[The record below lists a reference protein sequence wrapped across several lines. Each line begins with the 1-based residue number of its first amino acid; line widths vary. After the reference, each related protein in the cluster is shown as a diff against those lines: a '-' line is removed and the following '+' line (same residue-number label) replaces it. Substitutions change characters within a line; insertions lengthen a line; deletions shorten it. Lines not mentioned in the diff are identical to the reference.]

1 MTGSS
6 LRWKC
11 RAAATALGFLA
22 FAFMAGPVG
31 AQAGSGD
38 GFLFKAPAATL
49 TVHGGFAQPLAS
61 GGVFS
66 LARRELT
73 LGRSDFASGN
83 FGFDLTIAVA
93 PRYEVVLGVDR
104 SGSRTRSE
112 YREWLDN
119 NDLPIEQTT
128 QLARVPITASVRY
141 FLADR
146 GRKVGSVAW
155 IPARFVPFVSLGG
168 GVMKYKFQQVG
179 DFVDLQTLNVFGENL
194 STTGWAGVVQAG
206 AGAQWSLNQRV
217 NLTGEL
223 RYNHANG
230 DGDKPNGDFSGYK
243 VNLSGVSTLIGL
255 TLRL

>member
-1 MTGSS
+1 MNSGRS
-6 LRWKC
+6 LRWLVL
-11 RAAATALGFLA
+11 AAAVVHHVVATPAA
-22 FAFMAGPVG
+22 
-31 AQAGSGD
+31 AQVGSGA
-38 GFLFKAPAATL
+38 GFLFRSPAATL
-49 TVHGGFAQPLAS
+49 TVHGGFAQPSAS

-83 FGFDLTIAVA
+83 FGFDLSIAVA

-119 NDLPIEQTT
+119 NDQPIEQTT
-128 QLARVPITASVRY
+128 SLARVPITASVRY

-146 GRKVGSVAW
+146 GRRIGSVAW

-168 GVMKYKFQQVG
+168 GVMQYRFDQVG
-179 DFVDLQTLNVFGENL
+179 DFVDVQTLNVFSERL

-223 RYNHANG
+223 RYNHARG
-230 DGDKPNGDFSGYK
+230 DGDRPNGDFTGYK